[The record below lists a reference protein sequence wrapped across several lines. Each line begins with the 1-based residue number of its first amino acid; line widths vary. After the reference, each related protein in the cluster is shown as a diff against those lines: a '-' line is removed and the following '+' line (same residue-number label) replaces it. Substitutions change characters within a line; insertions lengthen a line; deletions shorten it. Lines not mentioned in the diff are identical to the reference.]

1 MSTEGKSRTC
11 KVYSHP
17 KSCACGSCSCAPAPA
32 PAPARQYRSA
42 LSTES
47 LHLKCRRF
55 LSRSSSRTTRRISC
69 FLRPG
74 SPESCGQMQCHSHC
88 LPWTRGGQSTQMGM
102 HRDSGQL
109 ASTQRLRHSTQEILV
124 NGQTSMWR
132 TQTRMCPKL
141 TTQLGMSFTRS
152 MNGEAMLLSSTLAPL
167 RRKQKWRH

>member
-1 MSTEGKSRTC
+1 MRTGTGTGTGST
-11 KVYSHP
+11 VP
-17 KSCACGSCSCAPAPA
+17 
-32 PAPARQYRSA
+32 
-42 LSTES
+42 LSPEHRVASPQMPS
-47 LHLKCRRF
+47 LPFSLVFANNTQNK
-55 LSRSSSRTTRRISC
+55 LL
-69 FLRPG
+69 LRPG